1 MNCPI
6 CSWSS
11 DNLDYLFVTETQH
24 WRICLAPNQSLIRRR
39 VIHLKRHAGDLA
51 DLTQAEIIELFRLVK
66 NFEDALR
73 HAFDATMFNWSCYM
87 NNAYKETPPNPH
99 VHWWAVPR
107 YDHIVEFD
115 GRTFEDPNFGNPYD
129 HGRWFAP
136 PHELRQNIANGIK
149 ANFVLLGN

>member
-11 DNLDYLFVTETQH
+11 DNLDYLFLIETQH
-24 WRICLAPNQSLIRRR
+24 WRICLAPNLSLIGRC
-39 VIHLKRHAGDLA
+39 VTYLKRHAGNLA

-73 HAFDATMFNWSCYM
+73 QAFDATMFNWSCYM

-99 VHWWAVPR
+99 VHWWAIPR
-107 YDHIVEFD
+107 YVHIVEFD
-115 GRTFEDPNFGNPYD
+115 GRTFEDPNFGNPYN
-129 HGRWFAP
+129 HGRRFAP
-136 PHELRQNIANGIK
+136 SHELCHDITNRIK
-149 ANFVLLGN
+149 ANLVLLRK

>member
-1 MNCPI
+1 M
-6 CSWSS
+6 
-11 DNLDYLFVTETQH
+11 
-24 WRICLAPNQSLIRRR
+24 
-39 VIHLKRHAGDLA
+39 IHLKRHAGDLA

-73 HAFDATMFNWSCYM
+73 QAFDATMFNWSSYM

-136 PHELRQNIANGIK
+136 PHELRHNIANRIK
-149 ANFVLLGN
+149 ANLVLLRK